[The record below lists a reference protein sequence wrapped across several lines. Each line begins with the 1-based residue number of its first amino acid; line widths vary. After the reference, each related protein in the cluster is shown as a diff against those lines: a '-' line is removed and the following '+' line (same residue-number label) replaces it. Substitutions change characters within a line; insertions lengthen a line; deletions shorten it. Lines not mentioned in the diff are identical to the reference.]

1 MYVIQLG
8 SILTGLQ
15 NFNKGVD
22 PTKDLENKIL
32 VEGISAIAT
41 SAFNSSKAGRVSRKL
56 LTDNLKTQKKQQ
68 YQKFVSGQ
76 EFYFSNILT
85 QIRNYLN
92 TVSIIRKNLTASG
105 NSNILLKKLASI
117 ETYSDLDKK
126 VKRVIVVLNQI
137 KEEQLIYNSDIKK
150 LEEQKDN
157 EKKTGQ
163 YDVLKQLEENLR
175 KIIKEKLSNISSNWW
190 KERIPQDVRE
200 NAEQRKAKNES
211 PWSWLKQG
219 ELIDYVDFT
228 DYAKI
233 ITKRDNWNEIFAK
246 IFHNKET
253 LEAKLKELEPIRNS
267 IMHSRNLTSK
277 QNKRLHLYSDDIIGM
292 IKNSL

>member
-1 MYVIQLG
+1 MQLG
-8 SILTGLQ
+8 SILTSLQ
-15 NFNKGVD
+15 NFNKDVD

-41 SAFNSSKAGRVSRKL
+41 SAFNSSKAGRVSKKL

-76 EFYFSNILT
+76 EFYFNNILT

-92 TVSIIRKNLTASG
+92 TISIIRKNLTASG
-105 NSNILLKKLASI
+105 NSSILLKKLSSI

-137 KEEQLIYNSDIKK
+137 KEEQLIYSSDIKK
-150 LEEQKDN
+150 LEEQKDD

-163 YDVLKQLEENLR
+163 YDILKQLEENLR
-175 KIIKEKLSNISSNWW
+175 KIIKENLSGVSPNWW

-200 NAEQRKAKNES
+200 NAEERKSKNES

-219 ELIDYVDFT
+219 EFIDYVDFT

-233 ITKRDNWNEIFAK
+233 ITRRDNWNEIFAK

-292 IKNSL
+292 IKNSF